1 MVEINSA
8 GHWGGA
14 MCSDIKPPHTDDIST
29 EQQMKLI
36 IAFEWI
42 KYAASNSNIPYTMC
56 LRGLSAGR
64 QSSDFD
70 DRTLIQQTNNKKQ

>member
-36 IAFEWI
+36 IAFE
-42 KYAASNSNIPYTMC
+42 
-56 LRGLSAGR
+56 
-64 QSSDFD
+64 
-70 DRTLIQQTNNKKQ
+70 